1 MEGIKVHKR
10 TTRLLCGVLI
20 FVLAIGLLVS
30 YPNMQVSAQSGS
42 TSYVT
47 IQKTH
52 VYQSKHTKSKS
63 LKRMGIHEVVSVI
76 SVQSSWANVKVG
88 KVKGYVPVKHLKK
101 TSTFESVWT
110 AKTVKLKSGR
120 NQSSKTISTLSK
132 NKKLIVLQKM
142 GSWTKVMDGSKKGYV
157 PATFLKS
164 SLVEYSESFQSY
176 EQIVKNLNR
185 FKHPEYPDQPMFV
198 QRKHY
203 EQTVFEY
210 QSSKSKKP
218 SIGVTVHEENNGIYF
233 TMYYKGSEIY
243 AFNDPMI
250 EQNYR
255 DVLKNISNSIYKKGS
270 PEAGQFYAFCIE
282 QLEMVLD
289 HASKHRYDE
298 LGNALLARGTKRIG
312 KEDFFYSNLDL
323 SVDLSLDTR
332 Q

>member
-10 TTRLLCGVLI
+10 TTRLLCGVLT

-30 YPNMQVSAQSGS
+30 YPNMQVSAQNGS

-63 LKRMGIHEVVSVI
+63 LKRMGLHEVVSVI

-157 PATFLKS
+157 PATSLKS
-164 SLVEYSESFQSY
+164 SLVEYSQSFQSY

-198 QRKHY
+198 QDRHY

-210 QSSKSKKP
+210 QSSKSKNP
-218 SIGVTVHEENNGIYF
+218 SIGIAVHEQYNGIYF
-233 TMYYKGSEIY
+233 FLYYKGSEIY
-243 AFNDPMI
+243 VFNDPLI

-255 DVLKNISNSIYKKGS
+255 DALKHISNSIYADGS
-270 PEAGQFYAFCIE
+270 PEAVQFYAFCIE
-282 QLEMVLD
+282 QLEIMLE
-289 HASKHRYDE
+289 HASKHRGDGHGQDE
-298 LGNALLARGTKRIG
+298 LARGTKRIG
-312 KEDFFYSNLDL
+312 KEEFSYSNVNL
-323 SVDLSLDTR
+323 SVTLSLDTR

>member
-1 MEGIKVHKR
+1 MHKR

-20 FVLAIGLLVS
+20 FGLVIGLFAS
-30 YPNMQVSAQSGS
+30 YPNMQVSAQNGS
-42 TSYVT
+42 ISYVT

-63 LKRMGIHEVVSVI
+63 LKRMGLHEVVSVI

-157 PATFLKS
+157 PSTSLKS
-164 SLVEYSESFQSY
+164 SLVEYSDSFQSY
-176 EQIVKNLNR
+176 EQVVKNLNR

-198 QRKHY
+198 QSKYY
-203 EQTVFEY
+203 EQTLFRY
-210 QSSKSKKP
+210 KSSKSKNP
-218 SIGVTVHEENNGIYF
+218 PISLAVQEELGGVYYSLIYS
-233 TMYYKGSEIY
+233 GSEIY
-243 AFNDPMI
+243 GFNDSMI

-255 DVLKNISNSIYKKGS
+255 NALKHISNSIYKEGS
-270 PEAGQFYAFCIE
+270 LEAEQFHTFCIE
-282 QLEMVLD
+282 QLDLLLN
-289 HASKHRYDE
+289 HASKHRTDGRGGVE
-298 LGNALLARGTKRIG
+298 LDRGTKNIG
-312 KEDFFYSNLDL
+312 KETYDYQNIMFTVKIY
-323 SVDLSLDTR
+323 LDTR

>member
-10 TTRLLCGVLI
+10 TTRLLCGVLT
-20 FVLAIGLLVS
+20 FVLAIGLFAS
-30 YPNMQVSAQSGS
+30 YPNMEVSAQSGS

-63 LKRMGIHEVVSVI
+63 LKPMGLHEVVSVI

-157 PATFLKS
+157 PATSLKS

-198 QRKHY
+198 QSNYY
-203 EQTVFEY
+203 EQTLFSY
-210 QSSKSKKP
+210 KSSKSKNP
-218 SIGVTVHEENNGIYF
+218 SISLAVQEELGGIY
-233 TMYYKGSEIY
+233 YDLIYHGSEIY

-255 DVLKNISNSIYKKGS
+255 DALKNISNSIYKKGS
-270 PEAGQFYAFCIE
+270 PEAAQFYAFCIE
-282 QLEMVLD
+282 QLEMMLE
-289 HASKHRYDE
+289 HASKHRTDGQGNDE
-298 LGNALLARGTKRIG
+298 LDRGNKKIG
-312 KEDFFYSNLDL
+312 KETYDYQNIVFTVRIL
-323 SVDLSLDTR
+323 LDTR